1 MYPYFQEAREIG
13 NVGAVYLAM
22 GDFDRSVECHMEHLN
37 LAQELGNKVE
47 EARAYSNLGSSHHY
61 KRSFEQATVFHNN
74 VLRLAHQLNDKSIE
88 ARAYAGLG
96 HASRCMGNNLQAKE
110 WYEKQLQMAL
120 LTKVNRNGNV
130 QASYAKTMNIANTY

>member
-1 MYPYFQEAREIG
+1 
-13 NVGAVYLAM
+13 M
-22 GDFDRSVECHMEHLN
+22 GDFDRSVDCHMEHLK

-47 EARAYSNLGSSHHY
+47 EARAFSNLGSSHHY
-61 KRSFEQATVFHNN
+61 KRSFEQATIFHNN

-120 LTKVNRNGNV
+120 LTKVNV
-130 QASYAKTMNIANTY
+130 KSYFHFLHWYI

>member
-1 MYPYFQEAREIG
+1 
-13 NVGAVYLAM
+13 M
-22 GDFDRSVECHMEHLN
+22 GDFDRSVECHMEHLK
-37 LAQELGNKVE
+37 LAQELGNKIE
-47 EARAYSNLGSSHHY
+47 EARAFSNLGSSHHY
-61 KRSFEQATVFHNN
+61 KRSFEQATIFHNN

-120 LTKVNRNGNV
+120 LTKVKLRFDFHV
-130 QASYAKTMNIANTY
+130 LCVIQYQTNIQNFTNHDIPSIHL

>member
-1 MYPYFQEAREIG
+1 
-13 NVGAVYLAM
+13 M
-22 GDFDRSVECHMEHLN
+22 GDFDRSVDCHMEHLK

-47 EARAYSNLGSSHHY
+47 EARAFSNLGSSHHY
-61 KRSFEQATVFHNN
+61 KRSFEQATIFHNN

-120 LTKVNRNGNV
+120 LTKVKIDYFLFYLIIIESN
-130 QASYAKTMNIANTY
+130 

>member
-1 MYPYFQEAREIG
+1 
-13 NVGAVYLAM
+13 M
-22 GDFDRSVECHMEHLN
+22 GDFDRSVDCHMEHLK

-47 EARAYSNLGSSHHY
+47 EARAFSNLGSSHHY
-61 KRSFEQATVFHNN
+61 KRSFEQATIFHNN

-120 LTKVNRNGNV
+120 LTKVKHKLFLILFEYCGILINKQRH
-130 QASYAKTMNIANTY
+130 